1 MLHIVNMKK
10 FIFIIFIILL
20 SSLFLFFNTEEINLP
35 PGILIS
41 DAPTQEDIKIKIIR
55 EDIDYIITAIASY
68 DIKARVLAKKQYSD
82 KPSDISS
89 TDLALGWQK
98 MSSNELLKTIK
109 ITQNNRFY
117 FWYTKE
123 PNYPRRDI
131 ETQSANTHIIAADK
145 NVELQLKKLNIG
157 SIVHMKGYLV
167 NVKSKK
173 DKFIWNSS
181 TTRDDTGKGACE
193 IIYVKSIEVN

>member
-10 FIFIIFIILL
+10 IFFLLLIILL
-20 SSLFLFFNTEEINLP
+20 SLFFFHDNEIKQP
-35 PGILIS
+35 DGILVS
-41 DAPTQEDIKIKIIR
+41 DAPTQEDIDNKTIK
-55 EDIDYIITAIASY
+55 EDTDNITTAIASY
-68 DIKARVLAKKQYSD
+68 DIKARVLAKKEYSD
-82 KPSDISS
+82 KQSSVAS

-109 ITQNNRFY
+109 ITQSNRFY

-131 ETQSANTHIIAADK
+131 ETQSANTHIIAANK
-145 NVELQLKKLNIG
+145 NVESQLKKVNIG
-157 SIVHMKGYLV
+157 SIIHMKGYLV

-173 DKFIWNSS
+173 GIFTWKTS
-181 TTRDDTGKGACE
+181 TTRDDTGNGACE
-193 IIYVKSIEVN
+193 LVYVESIEIY